1 MRDFLVDLLREW
13 GVSNP
18 VAVAITSTLP
28 VVEMRAGIPL
38 GRLVLGMDPA
48 ETWLAA
54 VVGNLS
60 PLPILYWF
68 LGVCDRYCNTQ
79 RLPWMRRFLDHL
91 YARTRHRHT
100 ALFVRLRD
108 LALVVLVAIP
118 VPFTGGWTGILAA
131 YVFGVPFRRAFWLV
145 AIGVATAASII
156 LLMVNAGIIIWS

>member
-1 MRDFLVDLLREW
+1 
-13 GVSNP
+13 

-38 GRLVLGMDPA
+38 GRLVLDMDPA

-79 RLPWMRRFLDHL
+79 RLPWMRRFLDRL

-108 LALVVLVAIP
+108 MALVVLVAIP